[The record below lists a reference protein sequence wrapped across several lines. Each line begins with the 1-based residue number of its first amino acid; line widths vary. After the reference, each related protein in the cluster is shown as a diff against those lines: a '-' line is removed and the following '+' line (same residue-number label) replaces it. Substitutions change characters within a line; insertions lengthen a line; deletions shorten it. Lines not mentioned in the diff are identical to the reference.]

1 MSGAMGRRA
10 RERERVSHQ
19 VICSLL
25 GRIRDE
31 WMERGVELVE
41 RIFPARACGAVDREA
56 GTGVR
61 SRRRVLMI
69 EVWG

>member
-1 MSGAMGRRA
+1 
-10 RERERVSHQ
+10 
-19 VICSLL
+19 
-25 GRIRDE
+25 
-31 WMERGVELVE
+31 MERGVELVE

-69 EVWG
+69 EVWGWETYLRVIQSSILMNVRGSR